1 MNIIKHRCQYLTIL
15 KLKYSYISAS
25 MFYSFFPAVY
35 SKYWNITRC
44 IYSDL
49 DFYLIK

>member
-1 MNIIKHRCQYLTIL
+1 MKIIKHRCQYVTIL

-25 MFYSFFPAVY
+25 KFYTSIPAVY
-35 SKYWNITRC
+35 SKYWNTTRC

-49 DFYLIK
+49 GFYLIK